1 MFNEIL
7 VAIDGSESSLYALNY
22 AVQLAD
28 QNNAILH
35 LLSVVEEIPKFYT
48 AGAGSIVENKIE
60 ESVKEKYEK
69 IHNDQIMKIKEMH
82 PQMEIVSNIKK
93 GKPSKVIKTASTTS
107 DIIVIGHRGQG
118 AILSWVLG
126 SVARAVTE
134 ECTVPVLI
142 VKDLDHCNIS

>member
-7 VAIDGSESSLYALNY
+7 IAIDGSESSLYALNY

-28 QNNAILH
+28 QNKATLH
-35 LLSVVEEIPKFYT
+35 MLSVVEDLPRLYA
-48 AGAGSIVENKIE
+48 AGAGTVVREKME
-60 ESVKEKYEK
+60 ESIKEKYEK
-69 IHNDQIMKIKEMH
+69 IHKEQIMKIKEEH
-82 PQMEIVSNIKK
+82 PQMEIVSDIRK
-93 GKPSKVIKTASTTS
+93 GKPSKVIKMASASS

-118 AILSWVLG
+118 AVLSWVLG

-142 VKDLDHCNIS
+142 VKDLDHCTIS